1 MRISDWSSDVCSS
14 DLRFVVAAVQ
24 KATMFNLSPV
34 AITPL
39 LVPLSLLG
47 WAAWSGASGLR
58 TFLYLSGFICA
69 MMLFGRPDNFYLAV
83 MITPI
88 LFVGLLF
95 APAALRDL
103 MTSVARQPHPGGSE
117 TRRDGKG

>member
-39 LVPLSLLG
+39 LVPLSVLG

-58 TFLYLSGFICA
+58 TFLYLSAFLCA
-69 MMLFGRPDNFYLAV
+69 MMTFGRPANFYWSV
-83 MITPI
+83 MITQH
-88 LFVGLLF
+88 LLVGLLF
-95 APAALRDL
+95 APDALRHIIICFER
-103 MTSVARQPHPGGSE
+103 TSNQGLKDTKQPA
-117 TRRDGKG
+117 